1 MTEEAKRRA
10 KELLTRRLD
19 ASRAATA
26 APATPAPAA
35 PPPTKPASRDE
46 VIRDLAASLK
56 GAAQLTGGL
65 DPAHRHVLDA
75 RRSLSEGN
83 LAEAMRKLRLAQAMS
98 PEDREI
104 RAEHDRVALELAASL
119 AANYAEQ
126 AQYEERHQKWAA
138 AAVSWQKVVDGRPN
152 EASCHWRCAKALL
165 ESSGDTKQAVRLAQR
180 AVDLEPNNV
189 FAIRTLGR
197 AFMAAGMTLNAKR
210 ELERAVAL
218 DPRDE
223 ATKALLKE
231 LRG

>member
-1 MTEEAKRRA
+1 
-10 KELLTRRLD
+10 
-19 ASRAATA
+19 
-26 APATPAPAA
+26 
-35 PPPTKPASRDE
+35 
-46 VIRDLAASLK
+46 
-56 GAAQLTGGL
+56 
-65 DPAHRHVLDA
+65 
-75 RRSLSEGN
+75 
-83 LAEAMRKLRLAQAMS
+83 
-98 PEDREI
+98 
-104 RAEHDRVALELAASL
+104 
-119 AANYAEQ
+119 
-126 AQYEERHQKWAA
+126 
-138 AAVSWQKVVDGRPN
+138 
-152 EASCHWRCAKALL
+152 LL

>member
-1 MTEEAKRRA
+1 
-10 KELLTRRLD
+10 
-19 ASRAATA
+19 
-26 APATPAPAA
+26 
-35 PPPTKPASRDE
+35 
-46 VIRDLAASLK
+46 
-56 GAAQLTGGL
+56 
-65 DPAHRHVLDA
+65 
-75 RRSLSEGN
+75 
-83 LAEAMRKLRLAQAMS
+83 MS